1 MFIIETTCITT
12 DKISVRIMFSPESEI
27 DEDFLIWFCCC
38 FRYCVKKKF
47 KSPKNFSMMKLQMSF
62 FVVYLVVALTTS
74 DLDCQINV

>member
-1 MFIIETTCITT
+1 MFIIESTCITT

-47 KSPKNFSMMKLQMSF
+47 KSPKNFSIDE
-62 FVVYLVVALTTS
+62 TS
-74 DLDCQINV
+74 DDFFCSLFGYRSH